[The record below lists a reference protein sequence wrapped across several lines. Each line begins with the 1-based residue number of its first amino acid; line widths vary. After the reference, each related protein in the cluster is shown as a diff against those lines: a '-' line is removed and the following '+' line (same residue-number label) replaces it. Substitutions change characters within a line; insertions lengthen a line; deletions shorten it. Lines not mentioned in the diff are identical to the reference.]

1 MIRIS
6 ISRSENLEEDKA
18 AKSKWLYGS
27 MINYFGCS
35 TKVTFARRN
44 SFRQICLF
52 GNVVGADLINYDE
65 PESINCRTF
74 GLVTRGKLL
83 V

>member
-27 MINYFGCS
+27 MINYFSYS
-35 TKVTFARRN
+35 TKVTFERKN

-52 GNVVGADLINYDE
+52 GNVVGADLINYDA